1 MTEAILGLLGAKT
14 QTWIQRKQPCITGNG
29 KRWKQIKRVAVAYG
43 DKKAVLE
50 YLDEGHTVK
59 ECITHFHGE
68 LQRKEYRAKAKLVSK
83 WRKAASSI
91 RAACASGRSRH
102 LNTRE
107 RGVGTVLNKAAEE
120 KIEQWVNSFRKE
132 GVPVSPLCSGLK
144 PKMLLQSAVSVL
156 TSLLQLRRG

>member
-1 MTEAILGLLGAKT
+1 MG
-14 QTWIQRKQPCITGNG
+14 RPCITGNG
-29 KRWKQIKRVAVAYG
+29 KRRKQYKRVAVAYG

-68 LQRKEYRAKAKLVSK
+68 LQRNEYRAKAKLVSK

-120 KIEQWVNSFRKE
+120 EIVQWINSFRKE
-132 GVPVSPLCSGLK
+132 GVPVSRFMPGTKAKDVAAECGLGPDK
-144 PKMLLQSAVSVL
+144 FAATATWMKLFMRRHRF
-156 TSLLQLRRG
+156 SL